1 MISLEQLQ
9 ELFYK
14 AVFEHSPGNTD
25 TSELGHY
32 INETEGLSSVD
43 HFTIYKASITAKLNR
58 ALREIYPV
66 CHRLTG
72 DDFFNAMGR
81 EFMRVTPSRSADL
94 ANYGENFPE
103 FLTDFKHAANLP
115 YLADV
120 ARLEWAWH
128 RAFHAADE
136 TGLDTGR
143 LAEVQDNDKGQ
154 IVFQLPLSA
163 SLISS
168 EYPVHHI
175 WEVNQDEYTGDQT
188 VNLDEGGVD
197 LLVWRKDYDMHID
210 PLDTGEWCLLKG
222 IQQQRPFSELCN
234 EDPDYK
240 IDTLLPHCVQQGW
253 IAGFQID

>member
-14 AVFEHSPGNTD
+14 AVFEHNSDNTAAA
-25 TSELGHY
+25 ELGHH
-32 INETEGLSSVD
+32 INETEGLTSVD
-43 HFTIYKASITAKLNR
+43 HFTIYKGSITASLNR

-66 CHRLTG
+66 CNRLTG
-72 DDFFNAMGR
+72 DNFFNAMGK

-103 FLTDFKHAANLP
+103 FLADFKHAADLP
-115 YLADV
+115 YLPDV

-136 TGLDTGR
+136 TGFDTGK
-143 LAEVQDNDKGQ
+143 LAAVQDNDKGQ
-154 IVFQLPLSA
+154 IVFKLPLSA

-175 WEVNQDEYTGDQT
+175 WKVNQDDYPGDQT
-188 VNLDEGGVD
+188 VNIDEGAVD
-197 LLVWRKDYDMHID
+197 LIIWRKGYDMHID
-210 PLDTGEWCLLKG
+210 PLDAGEWYLLKG
-222 IQQQRPFSELCN
+222 IQQQRSFSELCS
-234 EDPDYK
+234 EKAGYE
-240 IDTLLPHCVQQGW
+240 IDILLPHCVQQGW